1 MVDYDDVLWTELEFL
16 RLHASIRRT
25 LSATDDTGGGRAEV
39 KKKGAPSPLVHA
51 ADALDLRTRIDALQR
66 KALRMLHRAQLESR
80 SAGGGDSWPGVDPNT
95 PDPEALADRYVAAVE
110 DIKTRMAER
119 EERRA
124 AGLGGESDA
133 ADTGDEAEMGAEG
146 GGTRGRGGGAA
157 DGSVDSGDA
166 VVDGGGSAAVDAAA
180 DSADAGAPAGGLTPA
195 TDTNAR
201 SALLGDGLR
210 RRGGRAGM
218 GGEGEAAAAA
228 TTATSAGDE
237 NADAALVDAQRPV
250 QDALTGEMLELVG
263 RLKRNVQ
270 GISEDLVT
278 DAAVLDATDAAVDA
292 NLAGVVRQR
301 GSLATYAKR
310 ASLSW
315 WTGLVGLGIALA
327 VFLFVYLVV
336 IKLPW

>member
-25 LSATDDTGGGRAEV
+25 ISATDGAGGSRAEV
-39 KKKGAPSPLVHA
+39 KKKGAPPPLVHA

-119 EERRA
+119 EERRE

-133 ADTGDEAEMGAEG
+133 ADTGDEAGVGAEG
-146 GGTRGRGGGAA
+146 GGTRGHGGGAA

-166 VVDGGGSAAVDAAA
+166 VAGGGGSAAVDAAA
-180 DSADAGAPAGGLTPA
+180 EHADAGAGGLTPTA
-195 TDTNAR
+195 DTDAR
-201 SALLGDGLR
+201 SSLLGDGLR
-210 RRGGRAGM
+210 RRGERAGM

-315 WTGLVGLGIALA
+315 WTGLVGLGVALA